1 MKGSARPSRTMR
13 HEATFVCLVFAIPA
27 IAAAIFPYGAFS
39 FSPADR
45 PEAEDTAFA
54 FVSLAPAE
62 ERAVLAS
69 VRSAWHGGSGESAS
83 RRADISLDLPPIEG
97 ELRVSPRTPRAAA
110 PRGPQP
116 FMPALLPGTVAA
128 ERPAAIAADASA
140 PAQGDAFSREEL
152 LALPDIKGGLK

>member
-27 IAAAIFPYGAFS
+27 IAAAVFPYGAFS

-54 FVSLAPAE
+54 FVSLAPDE

-69 VRSAWHGGSGESAS
+69 VRSAWHGGSGEGAY
-83 RRADISLDLPPIEG
+83 RRDAFEVL
-97 ELRVSPRTPRAAA
+97 
-110 PRGPQP
+110 
-116 FMPALLPGTVAA
+116 TVADVFLQ
-128 ERPAAIAADASA
+128 RA
-140 PAQGDAFSREEL
+140 PDETVFFCRHA
-152 LALPDIKGGLK
+152 P

>member
-54 FVSLAPAE
+54 FVSLAPDE

-69 VRSAWHGGSGESAS
+69 VRSAWHGGSGEGAY

-97 ELRVSPRTPRAAA
+97 LEKPLFP
-110 PRGPQP
+110 
-116 FMPALLPGTVAA
+116 LNYGTVEDDGSVSVYSSDAG
-128 ERPAAIAADASA
+128 EPADGS
-140 PAQGDAFSREEL
+140 QTGVTD
-152 LALPDIKGGLK
+152 